1 MIQIPCLLQVSACP
15 ALFEVPHALLEH
27 PQASQQVRSDG
38 PFREAQVLGDLLRA
52 QPLLEAKRDRLPV
65 LAW

>member
-1 MIQIPCLLQVSACP
+1 MIQIP
-15 ALFEVPHALLEH
+15 LFEVPHALLER

-38 PFREAQVLGDLLRA
+38 PLGEAQVLGDLLRA
-52 QPLLEAKRDRLPV
+52 QPFLEAERDRLPV